1 MKIRPGHLEPGCIGQ
16 GPAVK
21 PMEGMGVK
29 KSIKKSGAANIGHN
43 GNLVAGKP
51 DTLEGLIENLDDAFV
66 SAARAKNGRAIWI
79 Q

>member
-1 MKIRPGHLEPGCIGQ
+1 M
-16 GPAVK
+16 K

-43 GNLVAGKP
+43 RNLVAGKP
-51 DTLEGLIENLDDAFV
+51 SGLEGLIENLEDAFMR
-66 SAARAKNGRAIWI
+66 AARAKNGRAIWI